1 MMHSIRS
8 VFTCAWTE
16 AIYLW
21 LFLKEDLWRVFD
33 IYCNVW
39 PSEETPVK
47 RGYVYFGVGI
57 TASFLPGSKATIE
70 IKFTYIGMN
79 PSILNM
85 VNSSLY
91 NFNFPNWALPLFF
104 VWAFFF
110 WGGGTY
116 IVYNWLMKI
125 FQINKMNQWNVSVH
139 LFASLPECPGV
150 EETFVTSGARVH
162 IWVRWYGS
170 QLIFTLWSLPI
181 HCRFR
186 QHSLGR
192 FKKPNSYQLM

>member
-21 LFLKEDLWRVFD
+21 LFLKEDLRRVFD

-47 RGYVYFGVGI
+47 RGCVYFGVGI

-79 PSILNM
+79 PSILNV
-85 VNSSLY
+85 VNLSLY
-91 NFNFPNWALPLFF
+91 NSNFPNWALPLFF
-104 VWAFFF
+104 CLVFFG
-110 WGGGTY
+110 WGGAY

-139 LFASLPECPGV
+139 LFASLPVCPGL
-150 EETFVTSGARVH
+150 EQAFVTSGARVH
-162 IWVRWYGS
+162 IWACWYGS
-170 QLIFTLWSLPI
+170 QMSHYCRYLLCGVCWFTAGLDSIL
-181 HCRFR
+181 
-186 QHSLGR
+186 
-192 FKKPNSYQLM
+192 

>member
-47 RGYVYFGVGI
+47 RGCVYFGVGI

-91 NFNFPNWALPLFF
+91 NFNFPNWVLPLFF
-104 VWAFFF
+104 VWVFF
-110 WGGGTY
+110 GGGGLTLY
-116 IVYNWLMKI
+116 ITDSWKYFRLIRWTSEMCLFI
-125 FQINKMNQWNVSVH
+125 YLLLYQNVLV
-139 LFASLPECPGV
+139 
-150 EETFVTSGARVH
+150 
-162 IWVRWYGS
+162 
-170 QLIFTLWSLPI
+170 
-181 HCRFR
+181 
-186 QHSLGR
+186 
-192 FKKPNSYQLM
+192 